1 MWEKDVLLND
11 CVYMSSG
18 LSDFKSSMMISFDQK
33 SITKEELKKWIGLN
47 FRKIGDTEYREKQ
60 KVGIRDGY
68 HGTRP
73 PGWRN
78 HVHPIV
84 G

>member
-73 PGWRN
+73 PG
-78 HVHPIV
+78 
-84 G
+84 